1 MAVIKN
7 ADYTRL
13 MVKVN
18 TGLDSNGKAIV
29 KTRTFGNVQAAASN
43 QDFYDVAVALGG
55 LQSHPVEAIL
65 REDNGQLINEA

>member
-7 ADYTRL
+7 ADYSRM

-18 TGLDSNGKAIV
+18 MGLDGNGKSII
-29 KTRTFGNVQAAASN
+29 KTRTFGNVQAAANN
-43 QDFYDVAVALGG
+43 QDFYDVAVALGS
-55 LQSHPVEAIL
+55 LQSHPVEAIS